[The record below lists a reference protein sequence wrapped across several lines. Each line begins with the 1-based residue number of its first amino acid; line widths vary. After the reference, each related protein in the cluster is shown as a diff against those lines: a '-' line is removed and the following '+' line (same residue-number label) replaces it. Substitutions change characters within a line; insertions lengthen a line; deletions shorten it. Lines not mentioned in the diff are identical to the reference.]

1 MNIPLP
7 TLTGQPKAPSLTV
20 LFRGVMLFVFGPPIA
35 PQQYGHCSVGFL
47 DPDDEHR
54 LKLSYGSMPS
64 ASALTPRYNELI
76 PIPEAELPGDSYLE
90 VARAVSQ
97 VTAYAGDEA
106 ASFGLVADLE
116 GANFHQRKLTPKPAG
131 IAKRLFLKNGAL
143 FTAYRHQVAVMRGKE
158 SRVIEA
164 AHIVGCNL
172 YLEAD
177 QTVTLTLPQR
187 TLAFVHQPD
196 VTQLLYVDTHCPNQA
211 GNFNDFRH
219 YYNAYEV
226 PADEQ
231 FMMDRPPRAQT
242 QFDPGTGEPP
252 PSEPDGGD
260 GNGDPDDPP
269 KPIPCDPATGG

>member
-7 TLTGQPKAPSLTV
+7 TLVGQPKAPSLTM
-20 LFRGVMLFVFGPPIA
+20 LFRGVMLFVFGPPIGA
-35 PQQYGHCSVGFL
+35 QRHGHCSVGFL
-47 DPDDEHR
+47 DSDDEHR

-64 ASALTPRYNELI
+64 GRAWTPGANELV
-76 PIPEAELPGDSYLE
+76 PIPEAELPGDGYLE
-90 VARAVSQ
+90 VSRTVSQ

-116 GANFHQRKLTPKPAG
+116 GANFHNRKLTPQSAG
-131 IAKRLFLKNGAL
+131 IAKRLFLKNGTL
-143 FTAYRHQVAVMRGKE
+143 FTANRHQVAVVSATE

-172 YLEAD
+172 YLEEG

-196 VTQLLYVDTHCPNQA
+196 VTQLLYVDTHCPNLS

-231 FMMDRPPRAQT
+231 FTMERPPAAQG
-242 QFDPGTGEPP
+242 QLEAGAREPQSL
-252 PSEPDGGD
+252 SEADGGD
-260 GNGDPDDPP
+260 QDDT
-269 KPIPCDPATGG
+269 KPTPCDPATGGG